1 MPLTYP
7 MHAVPGE
14 LLVTTENAEDADF
27 NELWRVPR
35 DWDGTELHYGDV
47 LLVICCSILQPE
59 QECEIR
65 QAPATLLH
73 AKSQRL
79 LHFDDIEDVGWLWR
93 PDPQATEWKREQR

>member
-14 LLVTTENAEDADF
+14 MLVTTENVEDVDY

-35 DWDGTELHYGDV
+35 EYEGTELAYGDV
-47 LLVICCSILQPE
+47 LLVISCSILE
-59 QECEIR
+59 VDDDNGVR

-73 AKSQRL
+73 TCSQRL

-93 PDPQATEWKREQR
+93 PDPQATEWKRDQL